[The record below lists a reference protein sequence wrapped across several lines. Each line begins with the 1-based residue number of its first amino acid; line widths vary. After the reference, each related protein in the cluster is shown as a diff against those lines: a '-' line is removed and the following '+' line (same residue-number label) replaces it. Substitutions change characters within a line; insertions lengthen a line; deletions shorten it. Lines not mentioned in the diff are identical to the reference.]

1 MTYKVKT
8 LFPCF
13 LQASQGLQGIP
24 LKRRRSDIRADIEE
38 DKCIICQKDTGETVC
53 SKKDS
58 RDRIIKAASI
68 RRDIVTQRLE
78 RVDLEKFVYHVSNK
92 CYKSYTHKNDLKK
105 LEEALLSDSMVVEHE
120 ESTHS
125 CSECRSTRTKIKPR
139 SPPSAVGSMAVL
151 YEKKNALSAEI
162 LSTRVTDG
170 NFVFVK
176 MEGQEN
182 F

>member
-13 LQASQGLQGIP
+13 LQAFQGLQGIP
-24 LKRRRSDIRADIEE
+24 LKRRRSDIQANIEE

-58 RDRIIKAASI
+58 RDKIIKAASI
-68 RRDIVTQRLE
+68 CRDIVTQRLE

-105 LEEALLSDSMVVEHE
+105 LEEALLSDNMVVEHE
-120 ESTHS
+120 ESTQS
-125 CSECRSTRTKIKPR
+125 SSECRSTRTKIKPR

-151 YEKKNALSAEI
+151 YEKNALSAEM
-162 LSTRVTDG
+162 LSTRVTNG

-176 MEGQEN
+176 MKGQEN